1 MRIIILLITSVNV
14 GKSRLADCGGSV
26 FIRGRLGMKFVGV
39 IGEEIVVQGTTDT
52 QKQFSVN
59 MSLGE
64 NVVHIG
70 ALA

>member
-1 MRIIILLITSVNV
+1 M
-14 GKSRLADCGGSV
+14 GKSRLAGCGGSV
-26 FIRGRLGMKFVGV
+26 FIRGRLGMKFVGI
-39 IGEEIVVQGTTDT
+39 IGKEIAVQGAADT

-64 NVVHIG
+64 DIVHIG